1 VPVLGDLPLLG
12 LLFGK
17 QSRDRTRNRFFIFL
31 RPNVL
36 RSERFRDLQHIS
48 RAAGRAA
55 GIDDGLPTLAA
66 RIIR

>member
-12 LLFGK
+12 LLFGN
-17 QSRDRTRNRFFIFL
+17 QSKDRTRSRFFIFL

-36 RSERFRDLQHIS
+36 RSERFRDLKHIS